1 MHKAGIGF
9 IFKAKEYL
17 GYLILVADTAL
28 SRAWFSTQTNARM
41 TTSQQLSTRHIAW
54 GSVAGFRAEFGALI
68 VLAVPNTGFH
78 TGAAKLPTL
87 LLALAV
93 DTAVLTG
100 PLARWALTNARLLT
114 LV

>member
-1 MHKAGIGF
+1 MGDF
-9 IFKAKEYL
+9 
-17 GYLILVADTAL
+17 ILVADAAL
-28 SRAWFSTQTNARM
+28 ARARLSAQANARV
-41 TTSQQLSTRHIAW
+41 TTSQQLSTWHVAW

-68 VLAVPNTGFH
+68 VLAAPDAGFH
-78 TGAAKLPTL
+78 TGAAQFPTL

-100 PLARWALTNARLLT
+100 SLAGWTLTNAWLLA